1 MRLLRGFYTSS
12 SSAFRLLFLSCLTPS
27 SFSSSITSVLIMHRA
42 DPQTLRPKAKGA
54 WENFDDRLRSQE
66 SPFRTKDTRVSF
78 DNFDAIENNWSS
90 RRSSRKSAGDDFY
103 RLDCAKSRL
112 TFVSNDVGAAQQ
124 KDEPTLQ
131 STLFQSF
138 FKEND
143 IFLDLLLRLL
153 LRFLNVAAA
162 ILRFHATGSGGGQV
176 RPPMAGHV
184 AVTRNQQSRL

>member
-54 WENFDDRLRSQE
+54 WENFDDR
-66 SPFRTKDTRVSF
+66 SPVSGVPF
-78 DNFDAIENNWSS
+78 SYEGHARILDNFDAIENNWSS
-90 RRSSRKSAGDDFY
+90 RRSSRKSVGDDFY

-112 TFVSNDVGAAQQ
+112 IFVSNDVGAAQQ

-143 IFLDLLLRLL
+143 IFLDSYSASS
-153 LRFLNVAAA
+153 FV
-162 ILRFHATGSGGGQV
+162 F
-176 RPPMAGHV
+176 
-184 AVTRNQQSRL
+184 